1 MYKRI
6 LFVVSSSTFS
16 CVKSDMLNN
25 ELVLERG
32 FGISKINMVPECFL
46 VDHSTKTLILELAKP
61 TWYQNQ
67 IEFLI

>member
-16 CVKSDMLNN
+16 CVKSDMLHN
-25 ELVLERG
+25 ELALERG
-32 FGISKINMVPECFL
+32 FRTNEISMVPKCFL
-46 VDHSTKTLILELAKP
+46 VDHSTKTLILELAKS

>member
-1 MYKRI
+1 
-6 LFVVSSSTFS
+6 
-16 CVKSDMLNN
+16 MLNN